1 MSQTT
6 KRTTAKTTAAGK
18 TTARGAAPERG
29 TGSFTAQEKAA
40 MKERAAEARAEKRSG
55 SAQKKAAEDAAACAT
70 KIAEMPDADRVLCE
84 KLHAVI
90 TTAAPELAPR
100 LYYGMPAYAK
110 DGKVLCFVQP
120 AEKFGTRYATLGF
133 QDVAA
138 LDDGAFWPT
147 AWAVTTLEPADA
159 KKVAALVK
167 RAVG

>member
-1 MSQTT
+1 MSPTA
-6 KRTTAKTTAAGK
+6 KKTTAKKAATTKAA
-18 TTARGAAPERG
+18 AERG
-29 TGSFTAQEKAA
+29 TGSFTAEEKAA
-40 MKERAAEARAEKRSG
+40 MKDRAAEARAEKRSG
-55 SAQKKAAEDAAACAT
+55 SAARKAAEDAATCLA
-70 KIAEMPDADRVLCE
+70 KIAEMSDADRVLCE

-90 TTAAPELAPR
+90 TKAAPELAPR

-138 LDDGAFWPT
+138 LDEGSFWPN
-147 AWAVTTLEPADA
+147 AWAITTLTAADA
-159 KKVAALVK
+159 KKVAALVE